1 MLKIKKILFQVENN
15 IDSVIAEDTI
25 LGRDLWQILIAQHHA
40 DIAMLVSKLDVER
53 QAALFKKLSKELSIK
68 VFRKIPQATQANLL
82 IKLDLEH
89 ATLILK
95 NMPADE
101 LTDLFDYLSDADL
114 EKYLTLL
121 QATQRNQILSL
132 LSFNPRSAG
141 GRMNSDVITLQKDFT
156 VKRSVELL
164 QRLSPG
170 KTVMQRMYV
179 TNKDNVLIG
188 YITLDKLVLSKP
200 ETPLA
205 QIINP
210 NELVVLVDEDQEDVA
225 NQMHHYGLLDV
236 PVVDKHNYF
245 LGVIT
250 ADDVFEIIKEEGSE
264 DVYKMFGLI
273 PVEHGYFITPLWRI
287 VWQRGV
293 WLVGLLIL
301 QSFSSLVLSSYS
313 EMINKYNIIA
323 VFLTMLIGTGGN
335 AGNQS
340 ATLVIRGLTTRE
352 MTRRNAYK
360 VLLREFGISLIM
372 ASILVTVGFF
382 RVYWSHNDLLSSL
395 VISLSLFLIVVT
407 SMVLGASIPI
417 MLERLDI
424 DPAHSAA
431 PFLATIMDILGVLIY
446 CFVCS
451 KLLG

>member
-1 MLKIKKILFQVENN
+1 MLKIKKILFQIENN

-25 LGRDLWQILIAQHHA
+25 LGRDLWQILLMQHHA
-40 DIAMLVSKLDVER
+40 DIAMLVSKLSVDR
-53 QAALFKKLSKELSIK
+53 QAALFKKLGKELSVK
-68 VFRKIPQATQANLL
+68 VFRKIPQAAQSALL
-82 IKLDLEH
+82 VKLDLEH

-95 NMPADE
+95 NMPAGE

-121 QATQRNQILSL
+121 QANQRNQILSL

-156 VKRSVELL
+156 VRRSVELL
-164 QRLSPG
+164 QRLGSS
-170 KTVMQRMYV
+170 KTIMQRMYV
-179 TNKDNVLIG
+179 TSKDNVLIG
-188 YITLDKLVLSKP
+188 YITLDRLVLSKP
-200 ETPLA
+200 DTPLA

-210 NELVVLVDEDQEDVA
+210 NELVILVDEDQEDVA

-273 PVEHGYFITPLWRI
+273 PVENGYFATPMWRI
-287 VWQRGV
+287 IWQRGV

-301 QSFSSLVLSSYS
+301 QSFSSLILSTYS
-313 EMINKYNIIA
+313 EMVNKYTIIA

-360 VLLREFGISLIM
+360 VLLREFGISLVM
-372 ASILVTVGFF
+372 ASILVVVGFL
-382 RVYWSHNDLLSSL
+382 RVYSSHQDLLSAL

-407 SMVLGASIPI
+407 SMTLGAFIPI
-417 MLERLDI
+417 MLERLDV

-431 PFLATIMDILGVLIY
+431 PFLATLMDILGVLIY